1 MQRDP
6 VSPWHLLA
14 PIFNCFSDDIPTN
27 AGLQLSVWQIID
39 LLHTWWCI

>member
-1 MQRDP
+1 MPRDP

-27 AGLQLSVWQIID
+27 TMLQVSVRQIID
-39 LLHTWWCI
+39 LSHT